1 VDHVRFLPPIE
12 KDKIS
17 VSDNDR
23 WQRPFF
29 LIWGGQA
36 FSLLGSSLVQ
46 FALVWWLTQQTG
58 SATVLATATLVAVL
72 PGILIGPIAGA
83 LVDRWPR
90 RWVMVIADAAI
101 ALTTV
106 WAVTLAWSGSLQPWH
121 VYIVMFIR
129 ATGGAFHWPAMQA
142 STSLMVPG
150 PHLARVAGMNQTL
163 YGLMNIMAPPL
174 GALLLSLLALPFL
187 LLIDVATAAMAILPL
202 LFIPVPQPPAQQV
215 AAGAA
220 RRPSMLSDLRAGV
233 RYVVNWPGLLL
244 LMLIAT
250 GINFVLTP
258 AFSLMP
264 LLVVDHFQGGPWH
277 LGGLE
282 SVFGVGVVLGGLL
295 LSTWGGFQRRIYT
308 SLMGLVGM
316 GLGVTMIGLTPAA
329 LFPVALAAMFLAGF
343 TQPLV
348 NGPVM
353 AIMQAKVAPEMQ
365 GRVFT
370 LLHAAASAMT
380 PLSLAVAG
388 PVADAVG
395 ITPWY
400 IVGGLGCLAM
410 AGVGLLL
417 PLVMHIEDDRH
428 GTEAPAAVAAV
439 PVEVNSAPD
448 LKVG

>member
-1 VDHVRFLPPIE
+1 MNE
-12 KDKIS
+12 
-17 VSDNDR
+17 NNR

-29 LIWGGQA
+29 TIWIGQA

-72 PGILIGPIAGA
+72 PGIVIGPFAGA
-83 LVDRWPR
+83 LVDRWKR
-90 RWVMVIADAAI
+90 RWVMVAADAVV
-101 ALTTV
+101 ALTTA
-106 WAVTLAWSGSLQPWH
+106 WAVYLAWTGALQPWH
-121 VYIVMFIR
+121 VYLVMFIR

-150 PHLARVAGMNQTL
+150 QHLSRVAGMNQTL
-163 YGLMNIMAPPL
+163 YGVMNILAPPL
-174 GALLLSLLALPFL
+174 GALLLSLMSLPRVL
-187 LLIDVATAAMAILPL
+187 LVDIGTAALAILPL
-202 LFIPVPQPPAQQV
+202 LFIDVPQPAAAQPAAPAAQQ
-215 AAGAA
+215 
-220 RRPSMLSDLRAGV
+220 RPSILADLRAGL
-233 RYVVNWPGLLL
+233 RYVWSWPGLFL
-244 LMLIAT
+244 LMIIAT
-250 GINFVLTP
+250 LINFVVTP

-264 LLVVDHFQGGPWH
+264 LLVVEHFQGGPWH

-282 SVFGVGVVLGGLL
+282 SAFGIGAVLGGLV
-295 LSTWGGFQRRIYT
+295 LSAWGGFQRRIYT

-316 GLGVTMIGLTPAA
+316 GIGIALIGVTPPY
-329 LFPVALAAMFLAGF
+329 LFVLALAAMFLTGLM
-343 TQPLV
+343 QPMV

-353 AIMQAKVAPEMQ
+353 AIMQAKVAPDMQ

-370 LLHAAASAMT
+370 LLQAMASAMT

-400 IVGGLGCLAM
+400 VAGGLSCLLM

-417 PLVMHIEDDRH
+417 PPVLHIEDNH
-428 GTEAPAAVAAV
+428 QEAVSEGTIEVSPAAEVAAE
-439 PVEVNSAPD
+439 P
-448 LKVG
+448 

>member
-1 VDHVRFLPPIE
+1 MN
-12 KDKIS
+12 
-17 VSDNDR
+17 DNPR

-46 FALVWWLTQQTG
+46 FALVWWLTQETG

-72 PGILIGPIAGA
+72 PGIVIGPFAGA

-90 RWVMVIADAAI
+90 RWVMVVADTAI

-106 WAVTLAWSGSLQPWH
+106 WAVVLACSGSLQPWH
-121 VYIVMFIR
+121 VYVIMFIR

-150 PHLARVAGMNQTL
+150 QHLARVAGMNQTL

-174 GALLLSLLALPFL
+174 GALLLSLLALPWV
-187 LLIDVATAAMAILPL
+187 LLIDIGTALLAILPL
-202 LFIPVPQPPAQQV
+202 LFIAVPQPPARP
-215 AAGAA
+215 AEAGAA
-220 RRPSMLSDLRAGV
+220 PRPSMLADLRAGL
-233 RYVVNWPGLLL
+233 RYVWAWPGLLM
-244 LMLIAT
+244 LMLLAT
-250 GINFVLTP
+250 VINFVLTP

-282 SVFGVGVVLGGLL
+282 SVFGIGVVLGGLL
-295 LSTWGGFQRRIYT
+295 LSAWGGFKRRIYT
-308 SLMGLVGM
+308 SLLGLVGM
-316 GLGVTMIGLTPAA
+316 GVGVTLIGLTPAA
-329 LFPVALAAMFLAGF
+329 LFPLALAAMFLAGF

-370 LLHAAASAMT
+370 LLNAVASAMT

-400 IVGGLGCLAM
+400 VVGGLGCLMM

-417 PLVMHIEDDRH
+417 PPVMRIEDH
-428 GTEAPAAVAAV
+428 QQAGEAPATIAVA
-439 PVEVNSAPD
+439 PVEVRSD
-448 LKVG
+448 F

>member
-1 VDHVRFLPPIE
+1 MHD
-12 KDKIS
+12 S
-17 VSDNDR
+17 NR

-72 PGILIGPIAGA
+72 PGIVIGPFAGA
-83 LVDRWPR
+83 LVDRWSR
-90 RWVMVIADAAI
+90 RWVMVAADAVI
-101 ALTTV
+101 ALTTAGAV
-106 WAVTLAWSGSLQPWH
+106 WLAWNGALQPWH
-121 VYIVMFIR
+121 VYVIMFVR

-142 STSLMVPG
+142 STSLMVP
-150 PHLARVAGMNQTL
+150 PQHLARVAGMNQTL

-174 GALLLSLLALPFL
+174 GALLLSLLALPFV
-187 LLIDVATAAMAILPL
+187 LLIDIATAALAILPL
-202 LFIPVPQPPAQQV
+202 LFIPVPQPPAAPV
-215 AAGAA
+215 AAGAL
-220 RRPSMLSDLRAGV
+220 RPSMLSDLRAGV
-233 RYVVNWPGLLL
+233 RYVLNWPGLLL

-282 SVFGVGVVLGGLL
+282 SVFGIGVVLGGLL
-295 LSTWGGFQRRIYT
+295 LSAWGGFKRRIYT
-308 SLMGLVGM
+308 SLLGLVGM
-316 GLGVTMIGLTPAA
+316 GVGVTLIGLTPAA
-329 LFPVALAAMFLAGF
+329 LFPLALAAMFLAGF

-353 AIMQAKVAPEMQ
+353 AIMQATVAPEMQ

-370 LLHAAASAMT
+370 LLHAVASAMT

-395 ITPWY
+395 VSPWY
-400 IVGGLGCLAM
+400 VAGGLGCLLM
-410 AGVGLLL
+410 AGLGLLL
-417 PLVMHIEDDRH
+417 PPVLHIEDRPQNAD
-428 GTEAPAAVAAV
+428 APLAAAA
-439 PVEVNSAPD
+439 PVEVSSD
-448 LKVG
+448 L

>member
-1 VDHVRFLPPIE
+1 MQ
-12 KDKIS
+12 
-17 VSDNDR
+17 DNNR

-72 PGILIGPIAGA
+72 PGIVIGPFAGA

-90 RWVMVIADAAI
+90 RWVMVVADTVI

-106 WAVTLAWSGSLQPWH
+106 WAVFLAWSGSLQPWH
-121 VYIVMFIR
+121 VYVVMFIR

-150 PHLARVAGMNQTL
+150 QHLARVAGMNQTL
-163 YGLMNIMAPPL
+163 YGMMNIMAPPL
-174 GALLLSLLALPFL
+174 GALLLSLLALPWV
-187 LLIDVATAAMAILPL
+187 LLIDIGTALLAILPL
-202 LFIPVPQPPAQQV
+202 LFIPVPQPPAKPA

-220 RRPSMLSDLRAGV
+220 PRPSVLADLRTGL
-233 RYVVNWPGLLL
+233 RYVWAWPGLLM

-282 SVFGVGVVLGGLL
+282 SAFGVGVVLGGIL
-295 LSTWGGFQRRIYT
+295 LSAWGGFQRRIYT
-308 SLMGLVGM
+308 SLLGLIGM
-316 GLGVTMIGLTPAA
+316 GLGVTLIGLTPAA
-329 LFPVALAAMFLAGF
+329 LFPLALAAMFLAGF

-353 AIMQAKVAPEMQ
+353 AIMQAQVAPEMQ

-370 LLHAAASAMT
+370 LLNAAASAMT

-400 IVGGLGCLAM
+400 VVGGLVCLLM

-417 PLVMHIEDDRH
+417 PPVMHIEDERQGVD
-428 GTEAPAAVAAV
+428 APGAPGV
-439 PVEVNSAPD
+439 PVEVSND
-448 LKVG
+448 